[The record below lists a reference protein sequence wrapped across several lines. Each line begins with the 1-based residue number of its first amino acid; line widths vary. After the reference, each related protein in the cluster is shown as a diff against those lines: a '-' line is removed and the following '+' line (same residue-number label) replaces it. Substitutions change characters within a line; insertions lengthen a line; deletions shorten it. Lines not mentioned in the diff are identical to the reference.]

1 MFCGAD
7 LAAHAIRLLGLTD
20 ISSTMT
26 LHRALDITPIYCNYF
41 GGKRYPNINAARM
54 KSRPPAVDVS
64 PMSLLEMASKVLCKD
79 WLGKSNLR
87 GSNWSKDALFIEQ
100 IKYAVMD
107 AWVSAELGIYLWS
120 VTPDVLDNAFSTC
133 NLEYTYVFYKLFQQT
148 KDNAFSTCNLEY
160 TYVFYKLFQQ
170 TKDNEDLQEEEVLAS
185 VSNIQPIVSRM
196 LVFW

>member
-1 MFCGAD
+1 MLKDLLSNKIPGRANKIVFCGAD

-26 LHRALDITPIYCNYF
+26 LHLALDITPIYCNYF

-148 KDNAFSTCNLEY
+148 KDN
-160 TYVFYKLFQQ
+160 
-170 TKDNEDLQEEEVLAS
+170 EDLQEEEVLAS